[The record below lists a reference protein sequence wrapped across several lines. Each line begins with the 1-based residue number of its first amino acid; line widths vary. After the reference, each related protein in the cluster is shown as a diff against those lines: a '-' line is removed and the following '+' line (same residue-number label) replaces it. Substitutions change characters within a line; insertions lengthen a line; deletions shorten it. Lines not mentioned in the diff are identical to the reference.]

1 VILCETIID
10 EQQRYERPHFFDFT
24 FLSALFRSIAMARK
38 GIAWGLMH
46 QNEVIGT
53 ALGQFLLAYISGATS
68 VKEMQ
73 LSNWMTKYDTR
84 G

>member
-1 VILCETIID
+1 VIFCKTIID
-10 EQQRYERPHFFDFT
+10 EQQRYERPHFFDFP

-53 ALGQFLLAYISGATS
+53 AFGQFLLAYVSGATS